1 MSNYEP
7 TSARNRRGRPQ
18 MAEEVQ
24 QLADELARRAAQ
36 IHARS
41 EGELSIPEAVA
52 LAAFRMGVEAPQ
64 TVTEPG
70 DEP

>member
-1 MSNYEP
+1 
-7 TSARNRRGRPQ
+7 

-64 TVTEPG
+64 TMTEPG

>member
-1 MSNYEP
+1 
-7 TSARNRRGRPQ
+7 

-24 QLADELARRAAQ
+24 QLADELARRAAE

-41 EGELSIPEAVA
+41 DGELSIPEAVA

-70 DEP
+70 GEP